1 MAVLIIQVG
10 NKKKNKHRL
19 VERAASRYLRKLR
32 DKYLF
37 IITRDI
43 KAKCYQIC
51 KQHTVRLRQ
60 RSVYIMVTSS
70 AWASG
75 NNVKKTALL
84 EVNVKLYHQA
94 KPRASPTVLHNN
106 AC

>member
-1 MAVLIIQVG
+1 MAVLITQVG

-43 KAKCYQIC
+43 
-51 KQHTVRLRQ
+51 
-60 RSVYIMVTSS
+60 TS
-70 AWASG
+70 
-75 NNVKKTALL
+75 KML
-84 EVNVKLYHQA
+84 
-94 KPRASPTVLHNN
+94 PDM
-106 AC
+106 